1 MDVAELREIE
11 IFEGLTDDQ
20 LGELV
25 DAGTEVELVPG
36 QVLFREGDAAEY
48 WWLLLEG
55 AVEIVRRVGREDV
68 TVGHMDVPGRWAG
81 GFRAWDEQ
89 GVYIA
94 TGRGAV
100 PGRVLQ
106 LPAEV
111 LRERSHAW
119 FPFAAHLISGLYR
132 TARTIEATARQ
143 RESLVTLGTLAAG
156 LAHELNNP
164 AAAAARAV
172 PLLRD
177 TCTTLLGSLRRLAD
191 GELTAAQF
199 VELDQLRLELEEPS
213 GVVDALAVS
222 ELEEELADWL
232 AGHGVPEEWEVA
244 AALAAAGAGIEWC
257 ERVLAISE
265 STVAPAVTWVAST
278 LSARALLGEVSEST
292 GRISELVAAVRSYSQ
307 MDRGSVQRTDVTE
320 GLEST
325 LVVLGH
331 RLRPGVK
338 VERDYSSDV
347 PLIEAY
353 AGELNQVWTNLV
365 TNAIDAMEGEG
376 TLTVRTSAAP
386 GTDGVVVEIAD
397 TGPGMSAEVAR
408 RAFEPFFTTKDVGRG
423 TGLGLDIA
431 RRVVE
436 ERHGGTIEIDTGNGG
451 TTMRVRLPL
460 QVAAQS

>member
-1 MDVAELREIE
+1 MDVAELQTIE
-11 IFEGLTDDQ
+11 IFEGLTPGQ

-25 DAGTEVELVPG
+25 AAGTEVAVVPG

-94 TGRGAV
+94 TGRGAA

-106 LPAEV
+106 LPAGV
-111 LRERSHAW
+111 LRERAHAW
-119 FPFAAHLISGLYR
+119 FPFAAHLISGLYT

-172 PLLRD
+172 PLLQD
-177 TCTTLLGSLRRLAD
+177 ACTTLLGSLRRLAE

-199 VELDQLRLELEEPS
+199 VELDRLRGELEESP
-213 GVVDALAVS
+213 GVVDALDVA
-222 ELEEELADWL
+222 ELEDELAGWL
-232 AGHGVPEEWEVA
+232 ARQGVGDEWEVA
-244 AALAAAGAGIEWC
+244 AALAAAGAGVEWC
-257 ERVLAISE
+257 ERVA
-265 STVAPAVTWVAST
+265 STSGEAVAAAVTWVAST
-278 LSARALLGEVSEST
+278 LSATTLLAEVSEST
-292 GRISELVAAVRSYSQ
+292 GRISELVASVRSYSQ
-307 MDRGSVQRTDVTE
+307 MDRGSVQRVDVTE

-325 LVVLGH
+325 LVMLGH
-331 RLRPGVK
+331 RLRPGVS

-347 PLIEAY
+347 PLVEAY
-353 AGELNQVWTNLV
+353 AGELNQVWTNV
-365 TNAIDAMEGEG
+365 ITNAIDAMEGRG
-376 TLTVRTSAAP
+376 TLAVSTASVA
-386 GTDGVVVEIAD
+386 DGVVVAIGD
-397 TGPGMSAEVAR
+397 TGPGMAPEVAR
-408 RAFEPFFTTKDVGRG
+408 RAFEPFFTTKEVGRG

-436 ERHGGTIEIDTGNGG
+436 ERHGGVIEIDSGAGG

-460 QVAAQS
+460 RVTRQG

>member
-1 MDVAELREIE
+1 MDVAELRKIE

-25 DAGTEVELVPG
+25 AAGTEVPVVPG
-36 QVLFREGDAAEY
+36 QVLFREGDAAEH

-100 PGRVLQ
+100 PGRVLR
-106 LPAEV
+106 LPADV
-111 LRERSHAW
+111 LRERAHAW

-172 PLLRD
+172 PLLQD
-177 TCTTLLGSLRRLAD
+177 ACTSLLGSLRRLAD
-191 GELTAAQF
+191 GELSAAQF
-199 VELDQLRLELEEPS
+199 VALDQLRLELEESP
-213 GVVDALAVS
+213 GDVDALAVA

-232 AGHGVPEEWEVA
+232 ARQGVPAEWEVA
-244 AALAAAGAGIEWC
+244 AALAAAGAGVEWC
-257 ERVLAISE
+257 ERVLAVSE

-278 LSARALLGEVSEST
+278 LSAAALLGEVSEST

-338 VERDYSSDV
+338 VEREYSSDV
-347 PLIEAY
+347 PVIEAY

-376 TLTVRTSAAP
+376 TLSVRTAAD
-386 GTDGVVVEIAD
+386 GTRGVVVEVVD
-397 TGPGMSAEVAR
+397 TGPGMTADVAR
-408 RAFEPFFTTKDVGRG
+408 RAFEPFFTTKEVGQG

-436 ERHGGTIEIDTGNGG
+436 ERHGGTIEIDTDAGG
-451 TTMRVRLPL
+451 TTMRVRLPM

>member
-1 MDVAELREIE
+1 MDVAELRDIE

-25 DAGTEVELVPG
+25 AAGTEVAVVPG

-48 WWLLLEG
+48 WWVLLEG

-94 TGRGAV
+94 TGRGSA
-100 PGRVLQ
+100 PGRVLR

-172 PLLRD
+172 PLLQD
-177 TCTTLLGSLRRLAD
+177 ACTTLLGSLRRLAD

-199 VELDQLRLELEEPS
+199 VELDQLRLELEQSP
-213 GVVDALAVS
+213 GVVDPLALADR
-222 ELEEELADWL
+222 EEELAGWL
-232 AGHGVPEEWEVA
+232 ARHGVPEEWEVA
-244 AALAAAGAGIEWC
+244 AALAAAGAGVEWC
-257 ERVLAISE
+257 ERVLAVSE

-331 RLRPGVK
+331 RLRPRVK
-338 VERDYSSDV
+338 VEREYSSDV
-347 PLIEAY
+347 PVIEAY

-365 TNAIDAMEGEG
+365 ANAIDAMEGEG
-376 TLTVRTSAAP
+376 TITVRTVADGA
-386 GTDGVVVEIAD
+386 DGVVVEVAD
-397 TGPGMSAEVAR
+397 TGPGMSPEVAS

-436 ERHGGTIEIDTGNGG
+436 ERHGGTIEIDTGTAG

-460 QVAAQS
+460 RGAAHS

>member
-1 MDVAELREIE
+1 MMDVAELRQIE
-11 IFEGLTDDQ
+11 ILEGLSDDQ

-25 DAGTEVELVPG
+25 EAGTEVPVVPG
-36 QVLFREGDAAEY
+36 EVLFREGDAADY
-48 WWLLLEG
+48 WWMLLDG

-100 PGRVLQ
+100 PGRVLR
-106 LPAEV
+106 LPADV
-111 LRERSHAW
+111 LHERALAW

-177 TCTTLLGSLRRLAD
+177 ACDSLLGSLRRLAD

-199 VELDQLRLELEEPS
+199 VELDQLRRELEESP
-213 GVVDALAVS
+213 GVVDALAVAD
-222 ELEEELADWL
+222 LEEELAGWL
-232 AGHGVPEEWEVA
+232 GRHGVDEAWEVA
-244 AALAAAGAGIEWC
+244 AALAAAGAGVEWC
-257 ERVLAISE
+257 ERVLGVSE
-265 STVAPAVTWVAST
+265 STVGPAVTWVAST
-278 LSARALLGEVSEST
+278 LSASTLLGEVSEST

-307 MDRGSVQRTDVTE
+307 MDRGSMQRTDVTE

-338 VERDYSSDV
+338 VVRDYDPDV
-347 PLIEAY
+347 PVVEAY

-376 TLTVRTSAAP
+376 TLTVRTSAVA
-386 GTDGVVVEIAD
+386 DGVLVEVGD
-397 TGPGMSAEVAR
+397 TGAGMTAEVAR
-408 RAFEPFFTTKDVGRG
+408 RAFEAFFTTKEVGRG

-431 RRVVE
+431 RRVVQ
-436 ERHGGTIEIDTGNGG
+436 ERHGGSIEIDTGAGG
-451 TTMRVRLPL
+451 TTLRVRLPL
-460 QVAAQS
+460 RGAAQS

>member
-1 MDVAELREIE
+1 MDVAELRKIE

-25 DAGTEVELVPG
+25 AAGTEVAVVPG

-68 TVGHMDVPGRWAG
+68 TVGRMDVPGRWAG

-89 GVYIA
+89 GIYIA
-94 TGRGAV
+94 TGRGAA
-100 PGRVLQ
+100 PGRVLR

-156 LAHELNNP
+156 LAHALNNP

-172 PLLRD
+172 PLLQD
-177 TCTTLLGSLRRLAD
+177 ACTTLLGSLRRLAD
-191 GELTAAQF
+191 GELTAAQL
-199 VELDQLRLELEEPS
+199 VELDQLRLEVEESPA
-213 GVVDALAVS
+213 VVDALAVS

-232 AGHGVPEEWEVA
+232 ARHGVPEEWEVA
-244 AALAAAGAGIEWC
+244 AVLAAAGAGVEWC
-257 ERVLAISE
+257 ERVLAVSE
-265 STVAPAVTWVAST
+265 STVAHAVTWVAST
-278 LSARALLGEVSEST
+278 LSARVLLGEVNEST
-292 GRISELVAAVRSYSQ
+292 NRVSELVAAVRSYSQ

-338 VERDYSSDV
+338 VEREYSSGV

-365 TNAIDAMEGEG
+365 TNAIDAMEGAG
-376 TLTVRTSAAP
+376 TLTVRTAAD
-386 GTDGVVVEIAD
+386 GTDGVVVEIVD
-397 TGPGMSAEVAR
+397 TGPGMSPDVAR
-408 RAFEPFFTTKDVGRG
+408 RAFEPFFTTKEVGRG
-423 TGLGLDIA
+423 TGLGLDIS

-436 ERHGGTIEIDTGNGG
+436 ERHGGTIEIGTGTAG

-460 QVAAQS
+460 QVAARS

>member
-1 MDVAELREIE
+1 
-11 IFEGLTDDQ
+11 
-20 LGELV
+20 
-25 DAGTEVELVPG
+25 
-36 QVLFREGDAAEY
+36 
-48 WWLLLEG
+48 
-55 AVEIVRRVGREDV
+55 
-68 TVGHMDVPGRWAG
+68 MDVPGRWAG

-177 TCTTLLGSLRRLAD
+177 TCTTLLGSLRGLAD